1 MVKVTN
7 RKKKNYVPQPQQRMP
22 LAALSMKQ
30 VLIGPADTLLPS
42 AQEAAPVS
50 TTRTV
55 AKKRMVCGRGRGG
68 RDRHGVSLRRTTTSW
83 QGPAHTE
90 GRASQ
95 AVACSPLPSPLPI
108 PTVLSLPFAPLP
120 PPAVLVSFSESSKK
134 VVLETKTGARAAIDH
149 NESASLSEVC
159 RRRHGSRRGR
169 AGRRRR
175 VVARRRRRRAAR

>member
-1 MVKVTN
+1 
-7 RKKKNYVPQPQQRMP
+7 MP

-30 VLIGPADTLLPS
+30 VLAGPADTLLPS

-108 PTVLSLPFAPLP
+108 PTVLSPPFAPLP
-120 PPAVLVSFSESSKK
+120 PPAVLVSFSEK
-134 VVLETKTGARAAIDH
+134 VQ
-149 NESASLSEVC
+149 ESGQERLRCHHQLVITSLLSLGEVC